1 MNAEDAARNERLDG
15 KYTLKGFRVRWFAN
29 KKHHEKL
36 YSIQDEQKAEKAVMW
51 LIVNGAE
58 NAYVVAVLDKK
69 DTDEIETGDVRNW
82 TVKHK

>member
-1 MNAEDAARNERLDG
+1 MNAEDAARNEMLDG
-15 KYTLKGFRVRWFAN
+15 KYTLRGFRVTWYAN

-36 YSIQDEQKAEKAVMW
+36 YSIQDEQKAEKAVTW

>member
-15 KYTLKGFRVRWFAN
+15 KYTLRGFRVTWYAN

-36 YSIQDEQKAEKAVMW
+36 YSIQDEQKAEKAVTW

-58 NAYVVAVLDKK
+58 NAYVAAVLDKR

-82 TVKHK
+82 TVKHE

>member
-1 MNAEDAARNERLDG
+1 MNAEDATRNERLDG
-15 KYTLKGFRVRWFAN
+15 KYTLKGFRVTWFAN

-36 YSIQDEQKAEKAVMW
+36 YSIQDEQKAEKAVTW

-69 DTDEIETGDVRNW
+69 DTDEIEAGDVRNW
-82 TVKHK
+82 TVKHE